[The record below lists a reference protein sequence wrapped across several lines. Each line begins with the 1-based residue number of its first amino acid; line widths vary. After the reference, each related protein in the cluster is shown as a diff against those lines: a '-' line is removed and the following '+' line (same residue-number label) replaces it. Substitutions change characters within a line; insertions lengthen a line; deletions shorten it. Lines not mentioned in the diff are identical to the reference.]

1 MYLSMLQFQCVSK
14 LCRKTTN
21 YCGRSCRNPSKFLKK
36 NPQITV
42 FVPVKAF
49 SFKAFKKIPIR
60 VKSFAFEGT
69 KTARDYRHFCLF
81 LRKVTVPYR
90 DEMMSSDSS
99 LAKNIF
105 KKIHI

>member
-1 MYLSMLQFQCVSK
+1 MCFKIVQKDYKLLWQKLQESK
-14 LCRKTTN
+14 QI
-21 YCGRSCRNPSKFLKK
+21 LKK

-42 FVPVKAF
+42 FVPVKEF